1 MHTGRKPDLP
11 EFHPSKPKY
20 TFDKDTKKP
29 DRYKAGLHAARQ
41 NPPTKKRRHDTK
53 DSKKNAGTEEI
64 IRHSPEMPPRV
75 RSNALTAN
83 VSQIITFYTQIRL

>member
-11 EFHPSKPKY
+11 GFRPSKPKF
-20 TFDKDTKKP
+20 TFSKDTKKP

-64 IRHSPEMPPRV
+64 IRHPPATPPRV

-83 VSQIITFYTQIRL
+83 VS